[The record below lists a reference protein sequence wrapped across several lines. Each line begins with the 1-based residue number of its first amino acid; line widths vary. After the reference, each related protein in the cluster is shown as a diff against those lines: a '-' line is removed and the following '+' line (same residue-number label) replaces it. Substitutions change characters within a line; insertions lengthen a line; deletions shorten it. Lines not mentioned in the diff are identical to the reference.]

1 MSFNGLVYRIY
12 DKNDW
17 KQYKRY
23 IRFKHKRLSK
33 YKIRKYIGRRKA
45 FTGYFFKIY
54 RNKLIEKST
63 INYTLS
69 KDGLA
74 LLLEPESKQL
84 QSIPMYHRYIGYLLC
99 TSKTK
104 ASDKLLITRWQL
116 YKWLK
121 NNNYKYN

>member
-1 MSFNGLVYRIY
+1 MSFNGLVYRIF

-23 IRFKHKRLSK
+23 IKFKHKRLSK

-45 FTGYFFKIY
+45 YTGYFFKLY
-54 RNKLIEKST
+54 KNRLIERSK
-63 INYTLS
+63 IEYKES

-74 LLLEPESKQL
+74 IILEPENDMLKE
-84 QSIPMYHRYIGYLLC
+84 IPIYHRYIGYLLTGSQ
-99 TSKTK
+99 TSA
-104 ASDKLLITRWQL
+104 ASKLKLTRWQL

-121 NNNYKYN
+121 KNNYKY